1 MPTSPGVLTPV
12 PLDAPLALPVAST
25 ETLYLR
31 FTRLPDFRA
40 PNRSETEAEAEAG
53 AALLDEPTDILSSS
67 RSMLLFLRRTPAMTR
82 AAEPPPSPVAVLDKF
97 LFCDIG
103 KLEASHSSSSTTLIT
118 ADALDD
124 DDEAD
129 PRLARALRDV
139 TLATLDARLPRFDE
153 AALLVTLASVALVD
167 DEP

>member
-1 MPTSPGVLTPV
+1 
-12 PLDAPLALPVAST
+12 
-25 ETLYLR
+25 
-31 FTRLPDFRA
+31 
-40 PNRSETEAEAEAG
+40 
-53 AALLDEPTDILSSS
+53 
-67 RSMLLFLRRTPAMTR
+67 MLN
-82 AAEPPPSPVAVLDKF
+82 
-97 LFCDIG
+97 
-103 KLEASHSSSSTTLIT
+103 
-118 ADALDD
+118 D